1 MISVLILS
9 YIFNVDIIIDL
20 LANIYDNII
29 NQIIVHVSQL
39 ADIGRCWK
47 LMNDNLIL
55 HEFLAFL
62 VSFEVLVDG
71 RHLTEG
77 FIADLTLERF
87 DPVVSVE
94 VFVQSLLPGEC
105 LATKLAGVVSGSQV
119 RFDVTIQICLGDK
132 LGLTVNAIKLPNTRV
147 SLCV

>member
-9 YIFNVDIIIDL
+9 YIFNVDIIVDL

-71 RHLTEG
+71 GHLTEG

-87 DPVVSVE
+87 NPVVSVE
-94 VFVQSLLPGEC
+94 MFVQSLLPGEC
-105 LATKLAGVVSGSQV
+105 LATKLTGEVSGAQM
-119 RFDVTIQICLGDK
+119 RFNVTIQVCLGDK
-132 LGLTVNAIKLPNTRV
+132 L
-147 SLCV
+147 